1 MHDFCRSLLVSLALW
16 QSASAFHKYSSAWEN
31 TPSEIPFTGVNEV
44 RNDVSISGIPNDGCS
59 TPITGTPVYQP
70 EWVVQTSNSDTW
82 TELGTGHQCGD
93 TFRYWYWLEGAP
105 GLPNGYLLRG
115 WRLAGGDVPHRFYL
129 YRLTDCTWLANID
142 YTQVGSFGFCSSGVR
157 VGADTESYA
166 QAAVV
171 PSHRESYLQYSSN
184 YAPYANWSGQDYSLP
199 PVAPSTPEMC
209 GFWVNATSWSTG
221 ENTICN

>member
-105 GLPNGYLLRG
+105 GLPNGYLLGVAIGG
-115 WRLAGGDVPHRFYL
+115 WRCPSSLLPVSIDRLHLARQHRLYTGRIIRLLQLRSAGG
-129 YRLTDCTWLANID
+129 
-142 YTQVGSFGFCSSGVR
+142 SGYGKLR
-157 VGADTESYA
+157 
-166 QAAVV
+166 
-171 PSHRESYLQYSSN
+171 
-184 YAPYANWSGQDYSLP
+184 SGRSRA
-199 PVAPSTPEMC
+199 VAPRVLSPVLVKLRPVRQLERARL
-209 GFWVNATSWSTG
+209 FTSASRPVDT
-221 ENTICN
+221 